1 MIGRKAIVAGVKKVG
16 QDPPKIKVDKT
27 RPVAEQKRPAGQHLL
42 ERNEQ
47 GGQVGEQRLLA
58 GAPLLEA
65 AAAELA
71 FLVPEMAELLGG
83 RDEFPVIHVVQFK
96 AQPFHFV
103 LDVAPE
109 DALQAVPLRPEKAQ
123 VEFGVEIFGD
133 DLRIVVRFEQDVASV
148 LQDGDLVVAL
158 FGQTSDQGTVPSRNV
173 DDFMR
178 VAAQL
183 QNAPLHQA
191 VGTPG
196 KLNEFE
202 HE

>member
-47 GGQVGEQRLLA
+47 VGQVGEQRLLA

-96 AQPFHFV
+96 AQPSHCGPKRPRLSLASRYLAMTCELSSV
-103 LDVAPE
+103 SNRT
-109 DALQAVPLRPEKAQ
+109 LRPS
-123 VEFGVEIFGD
+123 F
-133 DLRIVVRFEQDVASV
+133 RM
-148 LQDGDLVVAL
+148 
-158 FGQTSDQGTVPSRNV
+158 GTW
-173 DDFMR
+173 
-178 VAAQL
+178 
-183 QNAPLHQA
+183 
-191 VGTPG
+191 
-196 KLNEFE
+196 
-202 HE
+202 